1 MTSLS
6 IAIIAADRFVR
17 AGLVSLLQ
25 GQPGLS
31 VVADLAPDDDLRGL
45 ELEADVVVWDV
56 VVWDAVVWDAVV
68 WDVDLELD
76 VLSLELDAPVLALVP
91 EDADLADFP
100 NVNGVLYRTASVDK
114 LEAAVKALAEGLSV
128 LEPELAQ
135 QLFPQTPEADT
146 LTQNITEDLTPRELD
161 VLQHLAAGLSNKA
174 IAKVLD
180 ISENTV
186 KFHVAALLS
195 KFGVGSR
202 TEVVVRALQ
211 SGQVNL

>member
-1 MTSLS
+1 M
-6 IAIIAADRFVR
+6 
-17 AGLVSLLQ
+17 
-25 GQPGLS
+25 
-31 VVADLAPDDDLRGL
+31 RGL
-45 ELEADVVVWDV
+45 EPEADVVVWD
-56 VVWDAVVWDAVV
+56 A
-68 WDVDLELD
+68 DLELD
-76 VLSLELDAPVLALVP
+76 VQGLELDTPVLALVP

-100 NVNGVLYRTASVDK
+100 NVNGVVYRTASVDK
-114 LEAAVKALAEGLSV
+114 LVAALQALAQGLSV

-135 QLFPQTPEADT
+135 RLFPPRNDVQD
-146 LTQNITEDLTPRELD
+146 LTEDLTLREQD

-174 IAKVLD
+174 IAKTLD

-195 KFGVGSR
+195 KFGVSSR